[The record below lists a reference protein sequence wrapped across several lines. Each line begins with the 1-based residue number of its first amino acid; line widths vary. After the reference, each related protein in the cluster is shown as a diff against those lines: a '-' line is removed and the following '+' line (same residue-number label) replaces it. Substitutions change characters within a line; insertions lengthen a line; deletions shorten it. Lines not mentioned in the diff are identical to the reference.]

1 MHFFPHWL
9 VILAHFSGVNLLLH
23 IALIYL
29 FTSTFLLFLFCFLRK
44 LLGCG
49 LNGLGSS
56 ELLNWDTPLLFS
68 ISEIFKLLVLFAV
81 IPCLLLVVVNLLNS
95 VGKVSMEQAS
105 ELAVHKGRRALGWQT
120 CVGFLELLGTL
131 GGKVEFGLD
140 GRSHFESL
148 LEWGNFLAEPRRTHV
163 FFRLFLS
170 DLGVLHGSQIFK
182 VCLGRLERIK
192 LANSLRLHHPF
203 FVDWQRLEM
212 AQCSPLVLSRH
223 HLIVWLLNW
232 TQIHMVH
239 QIGSPTLIL
248 VVKLSD
254 HRHLL
259 LISCLRQRSLYAASC
274 GDFQRN
280 FSSSD
285 NFITGS
291 EVLQNGPRCF
301 KGLQQGSSCH
311 VVVLLRRGRVELF
324 LSDQLWFAFEKIYA
338 NRNVLFCDPCLPFT
352 LNVDF
357 LLP

>member
-1 MHFFPHWL
+1 MHFFPDWL
-9 VILAHFSGVNLLLH
+9 VILAHFSGVYLLLH
-23 IALIYL
+23 SALISL
-29 FTSTFLLFLFCFLRK
+29 FTSTFLLVCFLRK

-56 ELLNWDTPLLFS
+56 EWLNWDTPLLLS

-105 ELAVHKGRRALGWQT
+105 ELAVHEGRRTLGWQT
-120 CVGFLELLGTL
+120 CVWFLELLGAL
-131 GGKVEFGLD
+131 GGKVKFGLD

-148 LEWGNFLAEPRRTHV
+148 LEWGNFLAETGRTHV
-163 FFRLFLS
+163 FFWLILS
-170 DLGVLHGSQIFK
+170 DLGVLHSSQIFE

-192 LANSLRLHHPF
+192 LANSLRLHHPLL
-203 FVDWQRLEM
+203 VDWQRLEV

-259 LISCLRQRSLYAASC
+259 LISCLRQRSLHAASC
-274 GDFQRN
+274 GD
-280 FSSSD
+280 
-285 NFITGS
+285 
-291 EVLQNGPRCF
+291 
-301 KGLQQGSSCH
+301 
-311 VVVLLRRGRVELF
+311 
-324 LSDQLWFAFEKIYA
+324 
-338 NRNVLFCDPCLPFT
+338 
-352 LNVDF
+352 
-357 LLP
+357 